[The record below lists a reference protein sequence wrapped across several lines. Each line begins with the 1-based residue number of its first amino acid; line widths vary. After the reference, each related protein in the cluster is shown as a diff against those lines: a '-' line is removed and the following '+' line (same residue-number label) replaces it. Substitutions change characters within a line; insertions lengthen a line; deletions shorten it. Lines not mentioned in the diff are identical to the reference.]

1 MWYCG
6 VETLPLAR
14 DSGRG
19 GGSGS
24 AEGGGV
30 YVVVRGVV
38 VGWVVVVV
46 EVGGSVDAIGS
57 GRW

>member
-1 MWYCG
+1 M
-6 VETLPLAR
+6 AR

-19 GGSGS
+19 GGRGS

-30 YVVVRGVV
+30 FVVGRGVV

-57 GRW
+57 GGW